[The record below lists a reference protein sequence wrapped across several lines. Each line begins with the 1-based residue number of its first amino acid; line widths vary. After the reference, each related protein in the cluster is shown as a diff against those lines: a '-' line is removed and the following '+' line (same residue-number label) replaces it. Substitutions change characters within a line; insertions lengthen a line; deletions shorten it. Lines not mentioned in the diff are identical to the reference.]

1 MKAKFL
7 LSMAA
12 LFSTTAPLLTNSS
25 EQNTRKSFN
34 EKAELQI
41 SEIEKDLKLNSKII
55 GSEVLYNYQ
64 GEQYR
69 DKNSILSQEF
79 LKNPILQETTSS
91 NPNKI
96 IKNYSTNELDPDKLY
111 GVHSNDFVKV
121 YKNALGKVTLPSCLP
136 GQNSGCYQ
144 DPINKETKSAQE
156 RALDSYVNKGLI
168 RPKYSYDSLKWFDSE
183 FEAKKA
189 FQKNNATIKQS
200 LFYFHNGIYYNAFN
214 KKDMTDLQSKM
225 HKGYYY
231 DAFKTKYDADGLM
244 YEEKNSPL
252 KNTMNQS
259 PLEDSFR
266 YKEDYFN
273 DYFYDNFWSYFSSNI
288 DDIIS
293 NQFKY
298 KITLTAPSGQWFE
311 LIQNNLEGI
320 DIKVL
325 NSGKKL
331 EISVSD
337 KGRGQIVLTEF
348 MNSLNTRG
356 SWTEHM
362 VSDYC
367 SLVKNNRRQ
376 WHDFKYYDSLNGK
389 KYIMFR
395 LDTNNDRCV
404 QSGYNDT
411 NPEKIII
418 DKEEIKDENYEI
430 NFLGNNFINKL
441 DSAFSFKK
449 NLFNESE
456 IINSIAKQNG
466 ISFKETLQKIANFTK
481 LSQFSEVQKK
491 VVFNSIYDELFKN
504 LYNTDIKSSPIYDD
518 WLYGKT
524 LDNKKTKYQ
533 FSFRESQLFFQSEI
547 LKNVQNKNS
556 KNVTLDIGDI
566 EFTTTF
572 ENWKNNFYYLDNDK
586 NNNGIRIKR
595 MYYVDNNDKKDIS
608 DFSDQLNENIASNPN
623 AAKEI
628 MFQNSLQIL
637 RKAYEIYDINGKVYF
652 SRKNEEEVII
662 ELQKQIELSYKYI
675 HKNES
680 VNLKDQEKDWE
691 NIISDGKYTVFK
703 FKLNTGK
710 WVYYKD
716 YQSALELYKNQL
728 SIINSISEEFI
739 IYKMYS
745 TIINNKL
752 VTYEWNSK
760 TNTRNLSENIYNDI
774 IRNGE
779 N

>member
-1 MKAKFL
+1 
-7 LSMAA
+7 
-12 LFSTTAPLLTNSS
+12 
-25 EQNTRKSFN
+25 
-34 EKAELQI
+34 
-41 SEIEKDLKLNSKII
+41 
-55 GSEVLYNYQ
+55 
-64 GEQYR
+64 
-69 DKNSILSQEF
+69 
-79 LKNPILQETTSS
+79 
-91 NPNKI
+91 
-96 IKNYSTNELDPDKLY
+96 
-111 GVHSNDFVKV
+111 
-121 YKNALGKVTLPSCLP
+121 
-136 GQNSGCYQ
+136 
-144 DPINKETKSAQE
+144 
-156 RALDSYVNKGLI
+156 
-168 RPKYSYDSLKWFDSE
+168 
-183 FEAKKA
+183 
-189 FQKNNATIKQS
+189 
-200 LFYFHNGIYYNAFN
+200 YFHNGIYYNAFN
-214 KKDMTDLQSKM
+214 KKDMIDLQSKM

-244 YEEKNSPL
+244 YEEKNGPL

-288 DDIIS
+288 NNIIS

-311 LIQNNLEGI
+311 LIQNTLKGI

-331 EISVSD
+331 EINVSD
-337 KGRGQIVLTEF
+337 EGRGQIVLTEF
-348 MNSLNTRG
+348 INSLKTRG
-356 SWTEHM
+356 SWSEHL

-367 SLVKNNRRQ
+367 SLVKNNRRK
-376 WHDFKYYDSLNGK
+376 WHDFKYYDSLDGNN
-389 KYIMFR
+389 YLMLR
-395 LDTNNDRCV
+395 LDTNNDRCA
-404 QSGYNDT
+404 QRGFNDT
-411 NPEKIII
+411 NPEKIIV
-418 DKEEIKDENYEI
+418 DESEISQKNYEI
-430 NFLGNNFINKL
+430 KFLSNQFINKL
-441 DSAFSFKK
+441 DDVFNIKG
-449 NLFNESE
+449 NLFNVNE
-456 IINSIAKQNG
+456 IIETIANKNGNSVEEI
-466 ISFKETLQKIANFTK
+466 LQKIANFTK
-481 LSQFSEVQKK
+481 FSQFNEVQKK
-491 VVFNSIYDELFKN
+491 VIFNSIYDELFKN
-504 LYNTDIKSSPIYDD
+504 LYNTDIKNSPIYED

-533 FSFRESQLFFQSEI
+533 FSFHESQVFFQSEI

-691 NIISDGKYTVFK
+691 NIISAGKYTVFK

-760 TNTRNLSENIYNDI
+760 TNTGNLAENIYNDI